1 MAQELTVSFVSVD
14 RFTIAYKNQTT
25 TELLFTS
32 PLTKEDWKDMRW
44 YLEVYAT
51 QYAADVDDDR
61 ADRVVAKLAEWG
73 KGLFTAV
80 FGDPVAARI
89 FNDFQDAENQERQIS
104 IAASPPE
111 ILRLPWELLCDSQG
125 TFLLH
130 ENPRIALRRQFAGA
144 GSGRSPISVKP
155 KETLRLLMVVSRPKG
170 AGFIDPRAEGQAVL
184 QAIEKSAPGRIV
196 VEFLRPAT
204 LKSLRERLGDKKLPA
219 IDILHFD
226 GHGVFAANSEAGA
239 GKHDGLT
246 KGISE
251 NMGCLLF
258 EDADGGQELVDAQ
271 ILGNVFNR
279 QKISLVVLSACQ
291 SAMVGE
297 DENNALGCL
306 AAKLTDVG
314 IPAVLAMTYSVLV
327 KTTEQLFGKFYGDLS
342 GGESLGVALA
352 SARQD
357 LYFEQKRGKRWRG
370 TEQIDL
376 KLADWFLPAWYQAG
390 GDIKL
395 LKSAKKGDTPVA
407 EDAPGLRQLPNLQ
420 EEGFFGRSR
429 ELWTIEQAFVRGAR
443 RITIA
448 GFGGQGKTYLAAEVG
463 RWLVQTGMFE
473 VVCFVDYAAFQ
484 GVDAVGYAVS
494 MLGVA
499 LEQSLLDGVAVTGVL
514 RQRRSLVILDNLES
528 LATDTLGELLNVAKG
543 WSEAGESRLLLTTRD
558 GGISHGDYPAANSV
572 KHQLLKLAGLGEE
585 DALAYFQGLMKL
597 PPVPQWDLPVRDA
610 LLELFKLVDFHPL
623 SIRLVALQLKE
634 RRIGD
639 LARSLE
645 LLLADGQGS
654 LVASLNLS
662 LQRLDSELLKLLP
675 KLGVFQGGALEGA
688 ILHITEMEAEQW
700 NQLKLALVRNGLVQI
715 EAQSEFL
722 KFHPTLSPFAF
733 NQLSTKDQEDLIK
746 KHCLSHYFIVR
757 ELYFLDDRNPNLARN
772 LFVRNMPNI
781 LFALNISFKEKTI
794 YKISFLDF
802 VSKFM
807 LALGLKKEYSL
818 LIDQSNKLNPEDK
831 SLDWAMLKYTQ
842 AEQLKH
848 SGKYSDAIEIYTT
861 ILNNTDEQ
869 PSYIRITILITLA
882 DCLRITGHLS
892 NACNYS
898 EIALRS
904 CEVLE
909 QNNEVTN
916 AEIQGRKG
924 MVQHIQGDI
933 LMDQGYFSLAEESY
947 ENALISNQIAG
958 NLRQLSI
965 VEFQICVLY
974 QRQGYIRKAFSGY
987 LKVLEDFRQIQ
998 EPDSEAMVLNHLG
1011 ILCEENQRMEEA
1023 EMFCRESAKI
1033 SERSGNT
1040 KRAVEA
1046 YNHLATLNW
1055 RMNYLNE
1062 AENWYLK
1069 TLQADELID
1078 DKVGKSKTLCNL
1090 ANLLVNQP
1098 DRLPEALKFA
1108 LQALHVKENLAPEAA
1123 VIWTV
1128 YNVLARISTLQGDV
1142 KQSNEYR
1149 QLARSAKEAFAGT
1162 QYELQQHEPLIVAV
1176 VAAVSDH
1183 AAAEQLEPQLTK
1195 NSKTQLVVAI
1205 RCILAGERS
1214 IKALWGN
1221 LNADEFMIIQAII
1234 DRLS

>member
-1 MAQELTVSFVSVD
+1 MAQELTVSFVGID
-14 RFTIAYKNQTT
+14 KFTIAYNNQTT
-25 TELLFTS
+25 AELPFTS
-32 PLTKEDWKDMRW
+32 TLTKKDWEDMRW

-61 ADRVVAKLAEWG
+61 ANRVAAKLSEWG
-73 KGLFTAV
+73 QGLFTAV
-80 FGDPVAARI
+80 FGDRSAARM
-89 FNDFQDAENQERQIS
+89 FSAFQDAEGEGRQIS
-104 IAASPPE
+104 IAASRPE
-111 ILRLPWELLCDSQG
+111 ILRLPWELLCDANG

-130 ENPRIALRRQFAGA
+130 ENPRIAMRRQFAGA
-144 GSGRSPISVKP
+144 GGGRLPIVVKP
-155 KETLRLLMVVSRPKG
+155 KDTLRLLMVVSRPQG

-184 QAIEKSAPGRIV
+184 KAIKGSAPGRIV

-204 LKSLRERLGDKKLPA
+204 LKSLRERLDELPA

-226 GHGVFAANSEAGA
+226 GHGVFAVNSEAGA

-246 KGISE
+246 KGSSE

-258 EDADGGQELVDAQ
+258 EDADGRRELVDAQ
-271 ILGNVFNR
+271 ILGEVFHR

-291 SAMVGE
+291 SAMVG
-297 DENNALGCL
+297 DDALGCL
-306 AAKLTDVG
+306 AARLTNSG

-327 KTTEQLFGKFYGDLS
+327 KTTEQLFGKFYGDLA
-342 GGESLGVALA
+342 GGNSLGVALA

-395 LKSAKKGDTPVA
+395 LKPAKKGGTAVIADV
-407 EDAPGLRQLPNLQ
+407 PGLKQLPNLQ

-429 ELWTIEQAFVRGAR
+429 ELWFIERAFVRGAR
-443 RITIA
+443 RLTVA
-448 GFGGQGKTYLAAEVG
+448 GFGGQGKTYLAAEAG

-514 RQRRSLVILDNLES
+514 RQRRTLVILDNLES
-528 LATDTLGELLNVAKG
+528 LAAEALGELLNVAKG

-572 KHQLLKLAGLGEE
+572 KHQLLRLTGLGEE
-585 DALAYFQGLMKL
+585 DALDYFQGLMKL
-597 PPVPQWDLPVRDA
+597 PPLPLWDLPGRAA

-746 KHCLSHYFIVR
+746 KHCLSHYSIVK

-892 NACNYS
+892 NAYNYS

-947 ENALISNQIAG
+947 KNALISNQIAG

-974 QRQGYIRKAFSGY
+974 QRQGCIRKAFSGY
-987 LKVLEDFRQIQ
+987 LKVLEDFHQIQ

-1108 LQALHVKENLAPEAA
+1108 LQALHVKENLDPEAA

-1221 LNADEFMIIQAII
+1221 LNADESMIIQAII